1 MYELSNIIS
10 GHDIVSFSETWCQEN
25 DLPFLLSELTDYT
38 CELLNAV
45 KLHKYGRAMGG
56 IAVYIKKH
64 IAKYIKRLN
73 VDFSHGIA
81 LEICKTYTNLDFD
94 IILLCVYIPP
104 EGSQRY
110 NNEDLNGIVIL
121 KEEIRR
127 LMTENMVSQ
136 NVWYWET

>member
-10 GHDIVSFSETWCQEN
+10 GHDIVSFSKTWCQEN

-38 CELLNAV
+38 CELLHAV

-64 IAKYIKRLN
+64 IAKYIKKLN

-81 LEICKTYTNLDFD
+81 LKICKTYTNLDFD

-104 EGSQRY
+104 EGSPRN

-121 KEEIRR
+121 K
-127 LMTENMVSQ
+127 
-136 NVWYWET
+136 